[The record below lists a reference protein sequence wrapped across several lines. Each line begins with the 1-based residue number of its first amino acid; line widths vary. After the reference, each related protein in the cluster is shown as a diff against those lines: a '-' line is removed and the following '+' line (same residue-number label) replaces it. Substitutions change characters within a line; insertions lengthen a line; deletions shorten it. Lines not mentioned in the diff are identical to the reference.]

1 MPLTLIK
8 HVIYFHER
16 LGLAWETWGAFTE
29 GMSKPFQIS
38 RRSFLNRCALTAAAT
53 GLPLWFVE
61 RELALAAEPVAKTV
75 SPNDRPGVA
84 LIGCGGMGRGDAQ
97 NASRFGDIVAVC
109 DVDENHLEQAAKQFT
124 KGGKTPAKISDFRKV
139 MERDDV
145 HTIIQVTPDHWHT
158 LINLAAAKAKK
169 DIYGEK
175 PLTLTIDEG
184 KQLIKAVRGQGIVL
198 QTGTQQRSDKKFRLA
213 CELVRNG
220 RIGKL
225 KQVNVFVP
233 AGISG
238 GPFATTPVPQAFN
251 WDFWLGQA
259 PQAEYCRERTH
270 GTFRWWFDYSGGPVT
285 DWGAHHNDIARWA
298 IGEDG
303 PVDVEARALTE
314 VVAGGFTT
322 PAQFEATLTW
332 GNGVKQIVRT
342 TPDDSP
348 YGAVLKADGQRNG
361 VKFEGT
367 DGWLWVNRS
376 DLNAS
381 KDEIIETPLPPNA
394 IRLENT
400 ADHMKN
406 FFDSMRS
413 RKDPICPVETGHRSA
428 VVGHLIVIALRT
440 GKKLQWDAKA
450 EVFIGDHAKEANTHL
465 AREMR
470 KPYDYSFVA

>member
-1 MPLTLIK
+1 MAK
-8 HVIYFHER
+8 
-16 LGLAWETWGAFTE
+16 
-29 GMSKPFQIS
+29 SFQIS
-38 RRSFLNRCALTAAAT
+38 RRSFLNRCAITAAVT

-61 RELALAAEPVAKTV
+61 RELAFAADVVTKPVSA
-75 SPNDRPGVA
+75 NDRPGIA

-97 NASRFGDIVAVC
+97 NASRFGNIVAVC
-109 DVDENHLEQAAKQFT
+109 DVDENHMEQAAKQFT
-124 KGGKTPAKISDFRKV
+124 KNGKTPAQFGDFRKV

-145 HTIIQVTPDHWHT
+145 HVIVQATPDHWHT

-169 DIYGEK
+169 DVYGEK

-184 KQLIKAVRGQGIVL
+184 KRMVKAVRGSGIIL

-233 AGISG
+233 GGIRG
-238 GPFATTPVPQAFN
+238 GPFTPTPVPKELN

-259 PQAEYCRERTH
+259 PQVEYLKERCEPS
-270 GTFRWWFDYSGGPVT
+270 FRWWFDYSGGPVT

-298 IGEDG
+298 IGQDG
-303 PVDVEARALTE
+303 PVDVEARAITGPIP
-314 VVAGGFTT
+314 GGFTT
-322 PAQFEATLTW
+322 PSEFEATLTW
-332 GNGVKQIVRT
+332 ANDVKQIVRT
-342 TPDDSP
+342 TLDDTP
-348 YGAVLKADGQRNG
+348 FGGVVKADGQRNG

-367 DGWLWVNRS
+367 EGWIWVNRS
-376 DLNAS
+376 DLSAS
-381 KDEIIETPLPPNA
+381 KDEIIEVPLPDNA
-394 IRLENT
+394 IRLESSP
-400 ADHMKN
+400 DHMGN
-406 FFDSMRS
+406 FFSGVRS
-413 RKDPICPVETGHRSA
+413 RKDPVSPVEVGHRSA
-428 VVGHLIVIALRT
+428 VVGHLIVIALRL

-450 EVFIGDHAKEANTHL
+450 EAFAGENAKEGNAQL